1 MESNAGGG
9 GERDKEMGWRR
20 EGEKEWMKEVDRR
33 WTSGLAVASEVKF
46 MDSLL
51 TMRC

>member
-1 MESNAGGG
+1 MEVAR
-9 GERDKEMGWRR
+9 EIRKWGWRR
-20 EGEKEWMKEVDRR
+20 EGEEEWMKEVDRR